1 MVLEQDIQEKL
12 EAHRAAKAEQT
23 TTKDVIIE
31 KEELEE
37 LKSLQQESDQIIVAF
52 GQLAIQERALNS
64 QRESIEAAFD
74 AIKQKESDLA
84 KKLSDKYGQGTLD
97 IESGKFSSK
106 QWYFGIFR
114 DIYI

>member
-52 GQLAIQERALNS
+52 GQVAIQELSIKAQRAS
-64 QRESIEAAFD
+64 VEAALD
-74 AIKQKESDLA
+74 AVKQKEAELA

-106 QWYFGIFR
+106 Q
-114 DIYI
+114 